1 MLRAVAVTDNAATGG
16 ADPSEQP
23 PDALIEATT
32 ALLSAV
38 TAITLPFNLATAEP
52 ARRARTE
59 IEHILTAAILPR
71 LRTPDAPLLCALA
84 GPTGVGKSTLLNALA
99 GATVSATGPL
109 RPTTRTPVLVCNPA
123 DLADPATAEEL
134 ADELTGGARE
144 SGTGEDAARHEGVA
158 VADGDA
164 LADSAAATGVVE
176 QVGAGDDDDVEVGAG
191 EPGAG
196 AAARV
201 SVLEPGSTERLVSV
215 GERQHAAQ
223 HTPAE
228 APAPAE
234 QPMSAEAQLSV
245 GASVPMVHLAAA
257 DVPTPMTGLTPADAP
272 TPMGAPTAGDATAVV
287 SPTAADAPTPMTDL
301 TPPDAPT
308 PTGAPPAGDATPVV
322 SPTAADAPPPMADLT
337 PANAPSPTGAPT
349 AGDATPVVSPTAA
362 DAPTPIADPMAADT
376 PAPIADPMA
385 ADESMSAADESMRA
399 GVPVLRADES
409 VPAELPA
416 TLGRSRLAAGWGG
429 RRRGRG
435 VAAGLG
441 ARVGAEFA
449 SLLSSPLPSPSL
461 PRGVAVVDTVD
472 GDVAVVGAADVVV
485 VVVSA
490 ERYADAAVW
499 RILRRVGG
507 SGVPVVVVLGRVS
520 VGVVEEVSGAF
531 VELLRVNGLGA
542 VPFFVVEEVGGA
554 GGAEPGGQ
562 AGTQHGSQDGSQGE
576 AHDGAQREAR
586 GGVQG
591 GAQHDARDGVQGDAR
606 SMVLGVS
613 QGAGDAHDARWA
625 PREGAVRGEAVG
637 EGADQGL
644 ERGGEPARGEG
655 SEHATRQLGSSSG
668 PGVWR
673 LGDRLQLD
681 VGQPGGGSEPGT
693 RRLGD
698 GSEPG
703 VRQPG
708 DRSEQAADQGGE
720 GAAQAVAG
728 RDVGVDGEGAR
739 ARGAFFGDSDALGMD
754 GGQGESGAGVGGGA
768 PGEGGYGDG
777 GPERSGG
784 PAGGTG
790 IEVGDGGGSGCESGS
805 GPQADSESGAEAESG
820 SGSGYTSGSGYGAG
834 SRSALVIGDGTPLVP
849 EAAVAG
855 LRGWLRDAGA
865 VTAVR
870 VRIGMLGV
878 AGRLDS
884 VDRLVGELA
893 DAWEGQRLALQVL
906 HQGLERVH
914 TAERVRF
921 RGCVDGGEL
930 LGGEV
935 RIRWQELLG
944 SGRVSALFEAEDAGR
959 KRRKRKRAEADWSAR
974 FHNPTA
980 HDAATAPLRAA
991 LVEAVAR
998 GYRAALERAARKTV
1012 DQWELTPGAPEPG
1025 PVDDATRRAIDPARA
1040 AVEWLDHLPTL
1051 ILDQGHSRRTT
1062 RTIGPAG
1069 AHIRSAALVL
1079 GVAALAGN
1087 ANGEGIQSGSE
1098 VPEGRGGVEEAVV
1111 RYDDPAATA
1120 AVGLLRTMFGHEDAD
1135 RLLAT
1140 AITALKDGNARLLER
1155 ASEPHRVQLAA
1166 YTLDPRQAQALAEAR
1181 AAVARAR
1188 NEGD

>member
-16 ADPSEQP
+16 ADPSGQP

-38 TAITLPFNLATAEP
+38 TAITLPLDLATAEP

-59 IEHILTAAILPR
+59 IEHILSAAILPR

-99 GATVSATGPL
+99 GTTVSATGPL

-123 DLADPATAEEL
+123 DLGDAVL
-134 ADELTGGARE
+134 AAAGDSALT
-144 SGTGEDAARHEGVA
+144 
-158 VADGDA
+158 DGDDT
-164 LADSAAATGVVE
+164 DS
-176 QVGAGDDDDVEVGAG
+176 GAG

-196 AAARV
+196 ATESV
-201 SVLEPGSTERLVSV
+201 SVP
-215 GERQHAAQ
+215 
-223 HTPAE
+223 
-228 APAPAE
+228 
-234 QPMSAEAQLSV
+234 
-245 GASVPMVHLAAA
+245 
-257 DVPTPMTGLTPADAP
+257 
-272 TPMGAPTAGDATAVV
+272 
-287 SPTAADAPTPMTDL
+287 
-301 TPPDAPT
+301 APT
-308 PTGAPPAGDATPVV
+308 PTVQPVSVEDAQPAEQRGPDEAPVPPEQPALTEGQLSADGSAPV
-322 SPTAADAPPPMADLT
+322 
-337 PANAPSPTGAPT
+337 TGA
-349 AGDATPVVSPTAA
+349 
-362 DAPTPIADPMAADT
+362 MAADGPT
-376 PAPIADPMA
+376 PVADVMA
-385 ADESMSAADESMRA
+385 ADESMRTRA
-399 GVPVLRADES
+399 PVLLADES
-409 VPAELPA
+409 VAAEQLATPGESRSAAGQAESGHRSGAAGPAEADRGHGTAAQAEADRGHDTAGQPGA
-416 TLGRSRLAAGWGG
+416 DGGHGAAEQTGAGRENSAAVQAGFG
-429 RRRGRG
+429 RGHGTAGQVESDHERGTAGQVESDHERGTAGQAEADREHGTAEQAAADREHDTAGQPEADRERGTAEQAGADRAHHTAEQAAADHERGTAGQPEAARGRDATG
-435 VAAGLG
+435 QAGADHQRGAAEQAGADRGHGAACRAGSDRERGAASRAGSDRGHGAAGLG
-441 ARVGAEFA
+441 ARVGSELA

-461 PRGVAVVDTVD
+461 PRGVALVDTVD

-499 RILRRVGG
+499 RVLRRVGA
-507 SGVPVVVVLGRVS
+507 SGAPVVVVLGRVS
-520 VGVVEEVSGAF
+520 AELAEEVGGAF

-542 VPFFVVEEVGGA
+542 VPFFVVEEVGG
-554 GGAEPGGQ
+554 G
-562 AGTQHGSQDGSQGE
+562 
-576 AHDGAQREAR
+576 AR
-586 GGVQG
+586 GASGTGVADG
-591 GAQHDARDGVQGDAR
+591 LENGEGHVAQQLGDGVGP
-606 SMVLGVS
+606 GVEQAS
-613 QGAGDAHDARWA
+613 
-625 PREGAVRGEAVG
+625 EY
-637 EGADQGL
+637 
-644 ERGGEPARGEG
+644 
-655 SEHATRQLGSSSG
+655 SEHATG
-668 PGVWR
+668 R
-673 LGDRLQLD
+673 LGDRS
-681 VGQPGGGSEPGT
+681 GQGIGRGG
-693 RRLGD
+693 D
-698 GSEPG
+698 
-703 VRQPG
+703 
-708 DRSEQAADQGGE
+708 
-720 GAAQAVAG
+720 GAAQDAANAG
-728 RDVGVDGEGAR
+728 GDVGVGGEGAR
-739 ARGAFFGDSDALGMD
+739 ARGAFLGGSGALGLD

-790 IEVGDGGGSGCESGS
+790 IEVGGGSGGESGS
-805 GPQADSESGAEAESG
+805 GDG
-820 SGSGYTSGSGYGAG
+820 SGSEASS
-834 SRSALVIGDGTPLVP
+834 VIGDGTPLVP

-855 LRGWLRDAGA
+855 LRGWLRGAGA
-865 VTAVR
+865 DTAGR

-921 RGCVDGGEL
+921 RGAVDGGEL

-974 FHNPTA
+974 FHNPAA
-980 HDAATAPLRAA
+980 HDATTAPLRAA

-998 GYRAALERAARKTV
+998 GYRAAVERAARKTV

-1025 PVDDATRRAIDPARA
+1025 PIDDATRRATDPARA
-1040 AVEWLDHLPTL
+1040 AAEWLDHLPTL

-1087 ANGEGIQSGSE
+1087 ETGSA
-1098 VPEGRGGVEEAVV
+1098 EA
-1111 RYDDPAATA
+1111 DPAATA

-1135 RLLAT
+1135 RLLTTAT
-1140 AITALKDGNARLLER
+1140 TALKDGNARLLER
-1155 ASEPHRVQLAA
+1155 ASEPHRAQLAA